1 MNDPRSRSS
10 VSPKARIAALA
21 RDDKWFL
28 GGLDGVVWAPPFPRW
43 LHRPGF
49 WDPVHLLQHEVGPG
63 FSVALVRPDGLENPL
78 RGATRGGGGR
88 ELTPRRWRPGR
99 MDATWSD
106 ERGVIVEE
114 RRQVLPGGILES
126 SWRATGGLEGHLV
139 GFTAQPAEA
148 TDGAAPAEAG
158 VAWTRA
164 VSDRRGR
171 ELVLRMELA
180 GSVSPAWRSIVP
192 SEGRG
197 EPEWRHSPFAENG
210 AGAPGNVAI
219 SGAGV
224 RSAPGAARDPASRVV
239 SDPHADLDA
248 RRSGWIWIA
257 VALPLAGIGGGPPAI
272 RLTLRPECAGPRT
285 PAPGF
290 SAPQATP
297 SSTRTATSSE
307 PPGGETPRTPVR
319 EISALPVRETSE
331 TPASEAPEIPAADTS
346 PCSAWESFFDG
357 FPHFQ
362 CGDPYLDRYFDYR
375 IHGLGLNRIEGRWG
389 PIRHP
394 AIAEGP
400 EYFHVP
406 ITYSAQCHMMEMR
419 WRGSGREAW
428 GSLLNFIDN
437 QKPDGSFHGRLY
449 PERLE
454 GTDFYHANWGDALL
468 AVDDMHP
475 DAAGLARCYDGLSR
489 YARWLTAARDPEE
502 SGMFTVTNHFETG
515 QEYMSR
521 YMAVDGEADVA
532 GWRPR
537 LRLKGIDVTVYAHQL
552 FRALGSV
559 ARRLERPD
567 DEAGWRELAARCWRS
582 IDERMWSA
590 EARLFTDV
598 DGRTGERTGV
608 KAAVGFYPLLTG
620 RVGGARLDALLDH
633 LEDPAT
639 FGTPFPL
646 PSSSV
651 DDPRFSAEGIW
662 RGKRRNCPW
671 NGRVWPM
678 TTSHVI
684 EGLLRCWRGGGERA
698 GRLAADM
705 IVRFARMM
713 FTDGDPARPNCFEH
727 YNPYTGRACHF
738 RGIDDYQHSWILDL
752 LARGFAGLH
761 VDASG
766 VEVRP
771 LPDGPARVS
780 LGPVI
785 ARGRTLRVE
794 VEPGR
799 VSVAVDGQ
807 RFDGPRGETLRVPW
821 VP

>member
-1 MNDPRSRSS
+1 MSPR
-10 VSPKARIAALA
+10 ARIAALA

-28 GGLDGVVWAPPFPRW
+28 GGLDGVAWAPPFPRW

-49 WDPVHLLQHEVGPG
+49 WDPVHVLQHEVGPG
-63 FSVALVRPDGLENPL
+63 FSVALVRPDGRENSL
-78 RGATRGGGGR
+78 HAARRGPGGR
-88 ELTPRRWRPGR
+88 EPAALRWRPGR
-99 MDATWSD
+99 LDAAWLD
-106 ERGVIVEE
+106 ERGVVVEE

-126 SWRATGGLEGHLV
+126 SWQIPRGFEGHLV
-139 GFTAQPAEA
+139 GFTAQPADA
-148 TDGAAPAEAG
+148 TDGVGPTADG
-158 VAWTRA
+158 VGWTR
-164 VSDRRGR
+164 VVTDRRGQ
-171 ELVLRMELA
+171 ELVLHMELA
-180 GSVSPAWRSIVP
+180 GSVSPAWRSMEA

-197 EPEWRHSPFAENG
+197 EPEWRYSPFAEG
-210 AGAPGNVAI
+210 VAVAGTAATARAAAHLALRAI
-219 SGAGV
+219 PDLDV
-224 RSAPGAARDPASRVV
+224 DP
-239 SDPHADLDA
+239 DA
-248 RRSGWIWIA
+248 RRTGCIWVA
-257 VALPLAGIGGGPPAI
+257 VALPLAVINDAGPPTAI
-272 RLTLRPECAGPRT
+272 RLMIRLRRAETRR
-285 PAPGF
+285 PASGF
-290 SAPQATP
+290 STP
-297 SSTRTATSSE
+297 
-307 PPGGETPRTPVR
+307 
-319 EISALPVRETSE
+319 
-331 TPASEAPEIPAADTS
+331 PAS
-346 PCSAWESFFDG
+346 WESFFDG

-419 WRGSGREAW
+419 WRRGGREAW
-428 GSLLNFIDN
+428 GSLLNFVQN

-468 AVDDMHP
+468 AVDDMQP
-475 DAAGLARCYDGLSR
+475 DEAALARCYEGLSH
-489 YARWLTAARDPEE
+489 YARWLSTARDPES

-521 YMAVDGEADVA
+521 YMAVDEEADVA

-559 ARRLERPD
+559 ARRLERPG
-567 DEAGWRELAARCWRS
+567 DEAEWRGLADCSWEA

-633 LEDPAT
+633 LEDPRT

-684 EGLLRCWRGGGERA
+684 EGLLRCWRGGSERA

-705 IVRFARMM
+705 LIRFARMM
-713 FTDGDPARPNCFEH
+713 FTDGDPGRPNCFEH

-738 RGIDDYQHSWILDL
+738 RGIDDYQHSWIIDL
-752 LARGFAGLH
+752 MARGFAGLH

-766 VEVRP
+766 IEVRP
-771 LPDGPARVS
+771 LPDGPTRVS

-785 ARGRTLRVE
+785 ARGRTLHVE
-794 VEPGR
+794 VEPGG
-799 VSVAVDGQ
+799 VSISVDGEQ
-807 RFDGPRGETLRVPW
+807 FGGSRSEPLRVPW
-821 VP
+821 AP

>member
-1 MNDPRSRSS
+1 MRVRPA

-63 FSVALVRPDGLENPL
+63 FSVALVRPDGREYPL
-78 RGATRGGGGR
+78 DGATRGAGGR
-88 ELTPRRWRPGR
+88 ELVPRRWRPGR
-99 MDATWSD
+99 LATTWSD

-126 SWRATGGLEGHLV
+126 SWQVPGEFEGHLV
-139 GFTAQPAEA
+139 GFTAQPADA
-148 TDGAAPAEAG
+148 TDALGHTAAG
-158 VAWTRA
+158 VGWTRT
-164 VSDRRGR
+164 VTDRRGQ

-192 SEGRG
+192 SEGDG
-197 EPEWRHSPFAENG
+197 APEWPHSPFAEDRVG
-210 AGAPGNVAI
+210 ALGTAATGRAGADHAPIIARNR
-219 SGAGV
+219 AG
-224 RSAPGAARDPASRVV
+224 SDALSDAG
-239 SDPHADLDA
+239 SDPDE

-257 VALPLAGIGGGPPAI
+257 VALPLAGIDENGVPTI
-272 RLTLRPECAGPRT
+272 RLMIRLRRDETRRRAPRLSTPPVRAPSTLPVSEAPPGKAPESPSGE
-285 PAPGF
+285 PAKTLSGEP
-290 SAPQATP
+290 
-297 SSTRTATSSE
+297 SE
-307 PPGGETPRTPVR
+307 PPAGE
-319 EISALPVRETSE
+319 ISE
-331 TPASEAPEIPAADTS
+331 TPAGKTS
-346 PCSAWESFFDG
+346 PCSAWESFFGG
-357 FPHFQ
+357 FPRFQ
-362 CGDPYLDRYFDYR
+362 CGDPFLDRYFDYR

-406 ITYSAQCHMMEMR
+406 IAYSAQCHMMEMR
-419 WRGSGREAW
+419 WRRGGREAW
-428 GSLLNFIDN
+428 GSLLNFVDN

-475 DAAGLARCYDGLSR
+475 DAAALARCYEGLSR
-489 YARWLTAARDPEE
+489 YARWLTAARDPEG

-521 YMAVDGEADVA
+521 YMAVDEEADVA

-552 FRALGSV
+552 FRALGAV
-559 ARRLERPD
+559 ARRLERPG
-567 DEAGWRELAARCWRS
+567 DEADWNELAARCWRAV
-582 IDERMWSA
+582 DERMWSS

-598 DGRTGERTGV
+598 DGRTGEPTGV

-620 RVGGARLDALLDH
+620 RLGGARLDALLDH
-633 LEDPAT
+633 LEDPET

-651 DDPRFSAEGIW
+651 DDPRFSAEGVW

-671 NGRVWPM
+671 NGRAWPM

-684 EGLLRCWRGGGERA
+684 EGLMRCWRGGGGRA

-705 IVRFARMM
+705 LNRFARMM
-713 FTDGDPARPNCFEH
+713 FTDGDPSRPNCFEH

-766 VEVRP
+766 IEVRP

-785 ARGRTLRVE
+785 ARGRTLHVE
-794 VEPGR
+794 VEPAR
-799 VSVAVDGQ
+799 VSISVDDE
-807 RFDGPRGETLRVPW
+807 RFDGPRGEPLRVPW
-821 VP
+821 IP

>member
-1 MNDPRSRSS
+1 MRSPPA
-10 VSPKARIAALA
+10 VSPRARIAALA

-49 WDPVHLLQHEVGPG
+49 WDAAHLLQHEVGPG
-63 FSVALVRPDGLENPL
+63 FSVALVRPDGRENPL
-78 RGATRGGGGR
+78 RGANRDADGR

-99 MDATWSD
+99 LDATWSD

-126 SWRATGGLEGHLV
+126 SWEVPRELEGCLV

-148 TDGAAPAEAG
+148 TDAAGPTEGG
-158 VAWTRA
+158 VAWTRT

-180 GSVSPAWRSIVP
+180 GSGSPAWRSIMQ
-192 SEGRG
+192 SEGSSV
-197 EPEWRHSPFAENG
+197 PEWRHSPFAEDG
-210 AGAPGNVAI
+210 SGVGTAATGGVGVCPASGAPADPV
-219 SGAGV
+219 SGAG
-224 RSAPGAARDPASRVV
+224 
-239 SDPHADLDA
+239 SDPLSGGGPDPGA

-257 VALPLAGIGGGPPAI
+257 VAVPLGEIDDVGLPAI
-272 RLTLRPECAGPRT
+272 RLTLRLRRAETRRA
-285 PAPGF
+285 ASGF
-290 SAPQATP
+290 SAPRPTT
-297 SSTRTATSSE
+297 SSTQTATSPTPATISSE
-307 PPGGETPRTPVR
+307 PSTD
-319 EISALPVRETSE
+319 TSE
-331 TPASEAPEIPAADTS
+331 TSTSEVS
-346 PCSAWESFFDG
+346 PFSAWESFFGG
-357 FPHFQ
+357 FPHFR
-362 CGDPYLDRYFDYR
+362 CGNPYLDRYFDYR

-389 PIRHP
+389 PVRHP

-419 WRGSGREAW
+419 WRRGGREAW
-428 GSLLNFIDN
+428 GSLLNFVDN
-437 QKPDGSFHGRLY
+437 QKPNGSFHGRLY

-475 DAAGLARCYDGLSR
+475 DAAALARCYDGLAR
-489 YARWLTAARDPEE
+489 YARWLSAARDPEG

-521 YMAVDGEADVA
+521 YMAVDEEADVA

-559 ARRLERPD
+559 ARRLERPR
-567 DEAGWRELAARCWRS
+567 DEAGWRELADRSWRA

-620 RVGGARLDALLDH
+620 RVGGARLNALLDH
-633 LEDPAT
+633 LEDPGT

-684 EGLLRCWRGGGERA
+684 EGLLRCRRGGSERA
-698 GRLAADM
+698 GVLASDM
-705 IVRFARMM
+705 LTRFARMM

-727 YNPYTGRACHF
+727 YNPYSGRACHF

-766 VEVRP
+766 IEVRT
-771 LPDGPARVS
+771 LPEGPAGVS

-785 ARGRTLRVE
+785 ARGRTLHVA
-794 VEPGR
+794 VEPEG
-799 VSVAVDGQ
+799 VSVSVDGE
-807 RFDGPRGETLRVPW
+807 RFDGPRGEPLRVPW